1 MPEARAKPRTFSRFH
16 YLYLDP
22 PLRALIAQDNPKA
35 RDEKLVN
42 EKLSELTTRFD
53 QLEGMLADDGFACEA
68 SFTFAD
74 CALPQPYS
82 LSSMFWHSLAPSH
95 RLRAAR
101 S

>member
-1 MPEARAKPRTFSRFH
+1 MPEARAKARTFSHFH
-16 YLYLDP
+16 YLYLGP

-68 SFTFAD
+68 SFTFATAR
-74 CALPQPYS
+74 CPQPYS
-82 LSSMFWHSLAPSH
+82 LSSMF
-95 RLRAAR
+95 
-101 S
+101 